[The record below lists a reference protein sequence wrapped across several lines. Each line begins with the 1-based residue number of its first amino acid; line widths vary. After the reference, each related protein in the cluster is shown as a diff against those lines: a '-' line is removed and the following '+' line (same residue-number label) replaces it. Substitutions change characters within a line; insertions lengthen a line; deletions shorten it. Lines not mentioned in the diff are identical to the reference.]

1 VGTTDKLFLHIEER
15 MTSMQKYVKMIIIN
29 LILAIFLIGI
39 PTSIFAVDK
48 EAKIGDGL
56 KFTGIVEG
64 PAPEVEDFVP
74 GDSQNYTMQIENTSS
89 VPIGLYFSKATEEIS
104 NMNLDKI
111 IFSLYID
118 EMLYKKGNHI
128 ELKEELFYVLDVG
141 KKVTL
146 TTNVALDKEAG
157 NYYQDKE
164 FNIEWEIGVME
175 YIKEEEP
182 PKQVDPP
189 VIIEESPPRVPG
201 TIIIGEDEEEE
212 PEKPLTITGKISK
225 YLKDKLGSASGSVD
239 SLILLILA
247 IVAILLII
255 EFARGLRWLII
266 ILLNL
271 RNTKIYVRV
280 YNDEGEK
287 FKTLEEYDTEKCYKE
302 DKFQIIK
309 GKEEEEKYKLVT
321 KIKTRDEDKIVLD
334 LDKLADKYET
344 DDLKI
349 IFNKHI
355 SKKINKSKITVHVK
369 EQSFNYNAVYDKKPI
384 DLDVK
389 F

>member
-1 VGTTDKLFLHIEER
+1 MSFLHIEER
-15 MTSMQKYVKMIIIN
+15 MANMQKYMKRIIIN
-29 LILAIFLIGI
+29 LILVILLIGI

-64 PAPEVEDFVP
+64 PAPEVEEFVP
-74 GDSQNYTMQIENTSS
+74 GDSENYTMQIENTSK
-89 VPIGLYFSKATEEIS
+89 VPIGLYFSKATEEIN

-111 IFSLYID
+111 IFSLYVD
-118 EMLYKKGNHI
+118 NVLYKKGNHI
-128 ELKEELFYVLDVG
+128 ELKEELFYVLEVG

-146 TTNVALDKEAG
+146 TTNVALDEEAG

-175 YIKEEEP
+175 YIEEVPP
-182 PKQVDPP
+182 PKPVDPP
-189 VIIEESPPRVPG
+189 VIIEENSPSVPG
-201 TIIIGEDEEEE
+201 TIIVGRNEEENAQGR
-212 PEKPLTITGKISK
+212 PLTITGKITK
-225 YLKDKLGSASGSVD
+225 YLEDKIGTVAGSVD
-239 SLILLILA
+239 NLIILILV
-247 IVAILLII
+247 IVAVLLII

-266 ILLNL
+266 LLLNL

-287 FKTLEEYDTEKCYKE
+287 FKILEEYDTEKYYKE
-302 DKFQIIK
+302 DKFKII
-309 GKEEEEKYKLVT
+309 KEEEEKYKLVT

-334 LDKLADKYET
+334 LDKLAEKYET

-369 EQSFNYNAVYDKKPI
+369 EQSFNYDAVYDKKPI